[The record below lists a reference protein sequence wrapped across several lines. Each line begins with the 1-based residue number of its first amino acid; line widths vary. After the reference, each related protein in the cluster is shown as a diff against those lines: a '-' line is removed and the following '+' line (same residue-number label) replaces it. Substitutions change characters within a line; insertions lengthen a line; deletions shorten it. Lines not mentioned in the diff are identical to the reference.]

1 MTRVLLYN
9 ITGEKLT
16 KIQTAAGLL
25 GLVAIEVPEDAF
37 GNPIGFMLGHE
48 GFRPSDSQELF
59 SDEMLV
65 METLC
70 SPLLDFMRK
79 NGVSVAL
86 KAVVTEQNSAWSAAA
101 LCRELR
107 REHEAMRACAS
118 KKSVHPH
125 KKKK

>member
-25 GLVAIEVPEDAF
+25 WLVAIEVPEDAF
-37 GNPIGFMLGHE
+37 GNPIGFMLGYE
-48 GFRPSDSQELF
+48 GFTPSDSPESF
-59 SDEMLV
+59 SEEMLV

-79 NGVSVAL
+79 NGASVAL
-86 KAVVTEQNSAWSAAA
+86 KAVVTEHNIAWSSAR
-101 LCRELR
+101 LHRELAA
-107 REHEAMRACAS
+107 EHEAMSRKV
-118 KKSVHPH
+118 KKPIHH
-125 KKKK
+125 

>member
-37 GNPIGFMLGHE
+37 GNPIGFMLGYG
-48 GFRPSDSQELF
+48 GFTPSDSPESF
-59 SDEMLV
+59 SEEMLV

-79 NGVSVAL
+79 NGASVAL